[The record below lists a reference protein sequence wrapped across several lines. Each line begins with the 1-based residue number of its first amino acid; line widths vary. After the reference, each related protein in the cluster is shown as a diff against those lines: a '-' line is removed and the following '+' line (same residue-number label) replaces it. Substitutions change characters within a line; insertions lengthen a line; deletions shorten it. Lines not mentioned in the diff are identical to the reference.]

1 VKPFQINDSIYT
13 LHQDL
18 LKRILTADPVERATV
33 SQIFNHSWLRHRTD
47 LSKDAEAEL
56 YELQL
61 KMPVARS
68 YTELADLQ
76 SAEHIT
82 ETSSRGA
89 RDRHSHRRHPTDE
102 ESSYIGR
109 LKDRGES
116 SLTSELEVDSL
127 TKFSSMSLSV
137 SGSLASNPTS
147 PIRGSH
153 PALDCLTDELDRSI
167 FDRRPSHSAS
177 STATASND
185 GPPTTAQIQAVV
197 YKFKKSGLD
206 RSVRSDCDD
215 TGCDMK
221 GWGAPRPRISG
232 GVSAKSP
239 TQVRTST
246 RNSSSDVTMHIID
259 ATDDIERTTS
269 RRITSESSKV
279 SGKQSSFPFKFLNP
293 TAISTSG
300 TSTTSSS
307 RNGSTRVAPQLSPN
321 AFSDELDK
329 RLSGLQK
336 RMP

>member
-1 VKPFQINDSIYT
+1 
-13 LHQDL
+13 
-18 LKRILTADPVERATV
+18 VERATV

-61 KMPVARS
+61 KMPVTRS
-68 YTELADLQ
+68 YTELADLE

-82 ETSSRGA
+82 ENSTRGA
-89 RDRHSHRRHPTDE
+89 RDRHSHRRHAAEE
-102 ESSYIGR
+102 ESPYLGR
-109 LKDRGES
+109 LRDSGES
-116 SLTSELEVDSL
+116 PLTSELEVDSL

-137 SGSLASNPTS
+137 SGCHASNPAS
-147 PIRGSH
+147 PMRGSH
-153 PALDCLTDELDRSI
+153 PALDCLTDELDRNI

-177 STATASND
+177 STATASSD
-185 GPPTTAQIQAVV
+185 GSPSMFTARIQAVA
-197 YKFKKSGLD
+197 YKFNKSSLD
-206 RSVRSDCDD
+206 RNVRSDCDD

-239 TQVRTST
+239 TQARTPT
-246 RNSSSDVTMHIID
+246 RNSSSDLTMHMID
-259 ATDDIERTTS
+259 ASDDLERTS
-269 RRITSESSKV
+269 NRRITSESFKV
-279 SGKQSSFPFKFLNP
+279 SGKHSSFSFKYSP
-293 TAISTSG
+293 STTISTSG

-329 RLSGLQK
+329 RLSGLEK
-336 RMP
+336 RTS